1 VWRLAIS
8 IDWNSCAMDDTDT
21 VTAQEQ
27 DYLGDILGLWPGCKI
42 GTCHHSLLFTS
53 VSIILGRIEF
63 TRTPVSFT
71 SAANES
77 IIATAAAF
85 DAA

>member
-1 VWRLAIS
+1 MSAGFGHFVKS
-8 IDWNSCAMDDTDT
+8 
-21 VTAQEQ
+21 E
-27 DYLGDILGLWPGCKI
+27 LGIALR
-42 GTCHHSLLFTS
+42 FAS
-53 VSIILGRIEF
+53 VSMMLGSTEF
-63 TRTPVSFT
+63 TRTPVPLM